1 MKNINADKIDLSFE
15 EAESK
20 NMNFGQVVRFWKP
33 EATDEE
39 VEKILTDMKNLAI
52 KDAVLGRRD
61 EVTAFMLF
69 DRIKYTYFKKLNTIT
84 P

>member
-20 NMNFGQVVRFWKP
+20 NMNFGQVVRFLKP